1 VVHIL
6 KQLLTICHGHMTLAD
21 GSLPGSVLPHVLQ
34 GMASYLDA
42 AAVQA
47 GTAEAVKMSI
57 SFPCFPAT
65 SEEFYG
71 IFMKVLENNNLKHL
85 TAEQVQQRVIEYE
98 AQQQRVVDQLA
109 RQAASALKAASG
121 IVCDVLPLLEDE
133 DAMLLPHHQ
142 LQQVAGL
149 TCAEKAALLSK
160 SGWAHISESVMRSPA
175 GRVLSLM
182 APLPQDVVAHILQA
196 AS

>member
-1 VVHIL
+1 
-6 KQLLTICHGHMTLAD
+6 
-21 GSLPGSVLPHVLQ
+21 
-34 GMASYLDA
+34 
-42 AAVQA
+42 
-47 GTAEAVKMSI
+47 MSI

-65 SEEFYG
+65 SREFYG
-71 IFMKVLENNNLKHL
+71 IFMEVLKNNNLKHL

-98 AQQQRVVDQLA
+98 AQQQRVVEQLA
-109 RQAASALKAASG
+109 RQAASVLKAAEG
-121 IVCDVLPLLEDE
+121 IVSNVLPLLEDGE
-133 DAMLLPHHQ
+133 LLPLPHHHQ

-160 SGWAHISESVMRSPA
+160 SGWAHISDWVMRSPA
-175 GRVLSLM
+175 GRVLSLT